1 MSDDPKY
8 RNDAP
13 GSSMPDDLNESDRAM
28 LSAVSHRQRDTTPL
42 SVDQERLLDGWIA
55 GLLPSTEADRAAELT
70 RSNKFA
76 AEHILER
83 RLIAAADEG
92 LEVPS
97 ALSARILR
105 ASRPTTSGRS
115 GLFNL
120 RWPTFGAWQW
130 SGLATAAIACIA
142 VFTLVFWQELSDN
155 GLQFSRVQLNP
166 DRSFQIAMVTIKDA
180 NALLEEPR
188 YRTRGKRQQSPNSD
202 GSLTQAPPAGEVHD
216 LEVPTTL
223 LRHAINS
230 ASYDRQSIEHSQ
242 LMSSLR
248 EQEQSLNSQALILID
263 SALGDSI
270 SEKPKRSSTEV
281 RIYNLDDPGASAI
294 RSNIPKLPADAHAIL
309 LTLRR

>member
-1 MSDDPKY
+1 
-8 RNDAP
+8 
-13 GSSMPDDLNESDRAM
+13 
-28 LSAVSHRQRDTTPL
+28 
-42 SVDQERLLDGWIA
+42 
-55 GLLPSTEADRAAELT
+55 
-70 RSNKFA
+70 
-76 AEHILER
+76 
-83 RLIAAADEG
+83 
-92 LEVPS
+92 
-97 ALSARILR
+97 
-105 ASRPTTSGRS
+105 
-115 GLFNL
+115 
-120 RWPTFGAWQW
+120 
-130 SGLATAAIACIA
+130 
-142 VFTLVFWQELSDN
+142 
-155 GLQFSRVQLNP
+155 
-166 DRSFQIAMVTIKDA
+166 
-180 NALLEEPR
+180 LLEEPR

-230 ASYDRQSIEHSQ
+230 ASNDKQSIEHSQ

-294 RSNIPKLPADAHAIL
+294 RSNIPKLPADTHAIL